1 MVKISGVF
9 TPVMVL
15 RAVLKKHAYI
25 SPGVFWSRS
34 RGMSNTF
41 LPTKYQMFTN
51 CLHNSTP
58 NLSYF
63 NSKYM

>member
-15 RAVLKKHAYI
+15 RAVLKAYI
-25 SPGVFWSRS
+25 SPGAFWSRS

-41 LPTKYQMFTN
+41 FTN
-51 CLHNSTP
+51 KISNVYKL
-58 NLSYF
+58 F
-63 NSKYM
+63 AQQ